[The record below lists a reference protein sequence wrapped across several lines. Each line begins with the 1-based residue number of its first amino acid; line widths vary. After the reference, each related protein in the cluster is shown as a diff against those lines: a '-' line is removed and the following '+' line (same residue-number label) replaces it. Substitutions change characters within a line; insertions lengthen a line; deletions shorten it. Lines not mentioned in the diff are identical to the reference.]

1 MKTILPPKLLIA
13 VLAVGLSGCG
23 RQTADAPPA
32 VTPAAEVSA
41 TNQLAPGGTSAVGF
55 AKLSGKWQ
63 RADGDYLVE
72 IRSVDPGGKM
82 DAAYFNP
89 QPIHVAIAEASQ
101 SGETIK
107 LLIELR
113 DVNYPGSTYRL
124 AYDPTNDRL
133 TGAYFQAV
141 TRETYQVF
149 FVRLKP

>member
-1 MKTILPPKLLIA
+1 MKTTLPQKLLIA
-13 VLAVGLSGCG
+13 VLTVGLSGCG
-23 RQTADAPPA
+23 RQTAHAPPA
-32 VTPAAEVSA
+32 LTPAAEVSA
-41 TNQLAPGGTSAVGF
+41 TNQLAPGGTSTLGF